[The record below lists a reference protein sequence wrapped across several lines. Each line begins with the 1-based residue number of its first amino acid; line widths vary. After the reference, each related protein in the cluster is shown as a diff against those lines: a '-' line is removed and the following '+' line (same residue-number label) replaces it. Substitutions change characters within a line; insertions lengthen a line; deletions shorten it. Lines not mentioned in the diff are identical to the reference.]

1 MRSHTR
7 HALWLVMVLVLSGC
21 YRSIGGNLEPTP
33 ANVDVT
39 QVMSIPTMPPTFTP
53 LAEAQETEEV
63 AEPTVEQVT
72 ELPSPAP
79 SDTPTEAAPPATEMP
94 DQAALPDGQ
103 GGPVDSTGPSP
114 TFTVT
119 PGAIALAITDTPP
132 PPTNTEVPP
141 TNTPEPTA
149 IPTEAPVLPTNTP
162 LPTDPPTAMPTLG
175 PTASFTPVPFNR
187 LAPSATY
194 TPFLPPGVAAQVQD
208 AQQPQEAVPLGERPT
223 ETLAPA
229 EAAPPEAPADD
240 GLTDGQ
246 GGPVFTETPVEI
258 AQVPTATLSA
268 GQATATALVYGAT
281 ATSAAAQGTILP
293 PLGVTDTAPPAELQP
308 GLDSQAEPVQG
319 DNVLIVTATPAT
331 QAGQCDSHL
340 ISPGENLYRISQQYG
355 VTVDQI
361 AQANNIVNPDLIRA
375 GDTLVI
381 PCPLPATPAPAGAAD
396 GQGGFAD
403 TTTTTTAAPG
413 TYIVEPGDNLYRIS
427 LRFGVSMTALMQAN
441 GMTPATINVLYAGQ
455 QLVIPGGTT
464 QQTQVLP
471 TATPQQQDVL
481 PPAEGGVIIIT
492 ATPFQ

>member
-33 ANVDVT
+33 ANVNVN
-39 QVMSIPTMPPTFTP
+39 QVMDIPTMPPTFTP
-53 LAEAQETEEV
+53 LAEAQETEAV
-63 AEPTVEQVT
+63 VEPTTEQVT
-72 ELPSPAP
+72 ELPSPMPLP
-79 SDTPTEAAPPATEMP
+79 SETPTEVVPPATEIP
-94 DQAALPDGQ
+94 AEAALPDGQ
-103 GGPVDSTGPSP
+103 GGPVESTGPSP
-114 TFTVT
+114 TSTVT
-119 PGAIALAITDTPP
+119 PGVIALAITDTPL

-162 LPTDPPTAMPTLG
+162 PPPAPPTLAPTIG

-194 TPFLPPGVAAQVQD
+194 TLFAPPGVAP
-208 AQQPQEAVPLGERPT
+208 QQAPAQEAIPLAERPT
-223 ETLAPA
+223 DTLAPA
-229 EAAPPEAPADD
+229 DVAPPEVAPAD

-246 GGPVFTETPVEI
+246 GGPVFTETPMEI
-258 AQVPTATLSA
+258 AQVPTLSA

-293 PLGVTDTAPPAELQP
+293 PLGVTDVAPPPAELQP
-308 GLDSQAEPVQG
+308 GAGGQAQPTQPG
-319 DNVLIVTATPAT
+319 SNVLIVTATPAT

-355 VTVDQI
+355 VTVNQI

-381 PCPLPATPAPAGAAD
+381 PCPLPATPIPAGAVD
-396 GQGGFAD
+396 GQGGFAG

-427 LRFGVSMTALMQAN
+427 LQFGVSMTALMQAN

-455 QLVIPGGTT
+455 QLVIPGGTVTT
-464 QQTQVLP
+464 QQTQIIV
-471 TATPQQQDVL
+471 TATPQQQVL